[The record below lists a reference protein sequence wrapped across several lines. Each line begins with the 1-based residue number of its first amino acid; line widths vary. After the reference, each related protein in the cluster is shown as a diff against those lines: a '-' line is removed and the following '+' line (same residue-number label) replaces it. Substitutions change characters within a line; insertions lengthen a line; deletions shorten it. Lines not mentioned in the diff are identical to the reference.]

1 MEGSIPLCPLLQFQE
16 EGLVFSTLPHCSV
29 WLSGRGS
36 YWSPLP
42 LLSSP
47 DFFALNG
54 VLHYT
59 CCLLMVLSSSRV
71 KLHAWGLILQSAF
84 CRVAYFAV
92 ALQIVHNYDPT
103 CTRSLK
109 MCFPVALCSYASLN
123 CFDAVKLHSFLYFYC
138 GYARQNNSP
147 TSSGTHSLDTFWPFY
162 NCLF

>member
-1 MEGSIPLCPLLQFQE
+1 MPIAAVSRRGLGVFNPPPLQC
-16 EGLVFSTLPHCSV
+16 VAV
-29 WLSGRGS
+29 RKRGS

-92 ALQIVHNYDPT
+92 ALQIVHNYDHT
-103 CTRSLK
+103 CTRSFK
-109 MCFPVALCSYASLN
+109 ICFSVALCSYASLN
-123 CFDAVKLHSFLYFYC
+123 CFDAVKLHSFLYFYF

-147 TSSGTHSLDTFWPFY
+147 TSSWTHSLDKFWPFY